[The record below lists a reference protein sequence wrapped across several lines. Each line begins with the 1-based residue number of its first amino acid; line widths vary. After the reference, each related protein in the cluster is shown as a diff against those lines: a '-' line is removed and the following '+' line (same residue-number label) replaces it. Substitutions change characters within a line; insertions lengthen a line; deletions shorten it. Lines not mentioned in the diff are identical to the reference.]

1 MPSNATGTIQIWRD
15 VTGVASVNLSLQ
27 ETGVRVRAIPG
38 GGAGTTV
45 NLPTSTPTDG
55 DNYEVIDAD
64 GSASPATPI
73 VVVPPAGT
81 TIRGGATVTIID
93 AFASVRVTFEASA
106 DDWTVEESAG
116 GGIAAVGGVQEI
128 RFPIGTGAAQSSTKK
143 PPANS
148 IMIDCELDIKVAYDA
163 GTTIEVGIAAS
174 PALLMDTTA
183 NVPSSPNLYAEHQDT
198 VWPAVGAVLVTIA
211 GAPVAG
217 SGFCIVRYVEQ
228 PEV

>member
-1 MPSNATGTIQIWRD
+1 MPSNSTGTIAIWRD
-15 VTGVASVNLSLQ
+15 ATAAATVKLSLQ

-45 NLPTSTPTDG
+45 DLPTAQPTDG
-55 DNYEVIDAD
+55 DNYEILAAD

-73 VVVPPAGT
+73 VIVPPAGT
-81 TIRGGATVTIID
+81 TIRGAAQVTIID
-93 AFASVRVTFEASA
+93 AFASARVTFDASA

-116 GGIAAVGGVQEI
+116 GGIASTGGVQEI

-143 PPANS
+143 ITANS
-148 IMIDCELDIKVAYDA
+148 IIIDCELRVAVAYSG
-163 GTTIEVGIAAS
+163 GTTIEVGIAGT
-174 PALLMDTTA
+174 PALLMGTPD
-183 NVPSSPNLYAEHQDT
+183 NVPTAPNLYAEHQDT
-198 VWPAVGAVLVTIA
+198 SWPALGAVLVTI
-211 GAPVAG
+211 GGGPVAG